1 MNVDEI
7 LSSAINNLMDKRL
20 DVAIELLEQLYVQR
34 PTLIGHSELE
44 AVKND
49 YQLMVDYMERG
60 FTDDKRA
67 SLYLSLL
74 QRLYRVAA
82 DLEISWRCKNVI
94 VYVDAFRISDHLN
107 TSHDFIRSV
116 LESFVSDVAMLSL
129 LPEAERTEK
138 AKDLYDRH
146 QVFVNRLFNTL
157 WTSCQWSDD
166 DCAFYTGLML
176 SPMVDVVDQQL
187 LVSAVTLGAMNQ
199 FDINKFKALTTVYQQ
214 STDER
219 VRQRALVGWV
229 LSVFEGMDI
238 FPEQDEIIRKLCE
251 NKDTIRELYTLQI
264 QFFYS
269 QDTEKDNE
277 KLQRDIMPYLVEGSN
292 ITIGRL
298 GIVEKEEDSL
308 ENILNQDA
316 EDKRME
322 QMEEK
327 VRKMME
333 MQKQGS
339 DIYFGGFRQMKRFP
353 FFNDLANWFTP
364 FYIDHP
370 ALRTTIER
378 IGQPNILETIT
389 NQGNFCE
396 SDKYSLAFAMESIIN
411 QIPGNI
417 KEMMGSEGAFAP
429 MGTTLDKSNP
439 TYICRAY
446 IQDLYRFFR
455 LYRSSNELINP
466 FIDNHKSS
474 FVADTFFFVYKSFI
488 GTGLDEYKMRL
499 ALYLYKHKN
508 MDKLVELMSTF
519 HVEDANYNIL
529 MGYINLYFGK
539 PDVAYQIFNMVLQED
554 TENQW
559 ALKGMARA
567 AMDCEDYNTA
577 EHTYSQ
583 LLRLEP
589 DNINYAVK
597 RCVTLLK
604 TERYAEARE
613 ELFRLD
619 YQYPD
624 NMNVKRVFAGR
635 MLLDKSLDKASQLY
649 DRILSD
655 APMAEDYL
663 NSGYCW
669 WAKGNIGQAKNS
681 FQAWITMT
689 KGNKDRLLEEIR
701 NDQKVLDLYGITEID
716 CLLMVNLI
724 K

>member
-1 MNVDEI
+1 MN
-7 LSSAINNLMDKRL
+7 KRL

-339 DIYFGGFRQMKRFP
+339 DIYFSGFRQMKRFP

-567 AMDCEDYNTA
+567 AMDCEDYDTA

-624 NMNVKRVFAGR
+624 NMNVKRVFAWT

-649 DRILSD
+649 DLILSD

>member
-20 DVAIELLEQLYVQR
+20 DLAIDLLEQLYVQR

-129 LPEAERTEK
+129 LPESERTEK

-166 DCAFYTGLML
+166 DSEFYAGLML

-238 FPEQDEIIRKLCE
+238 FPEQDKIIRKLCE
-251 NKDTIRELYTLQI
+251 NKDTIRELYALQI

-277 KLQRDIMPYLVEGSN
+277 KLQRDIMPYLVDGSN

-417 KEMMGSEGAFAP
+417 KEMMGSEGVFEP

-567 AMDCEDYNTA
+567 AMDCEDYDTA

-624 NMNVKRVFAGR
+624 NMNVKRVFAWT

-649 DRILSD
+649 DRILAD

>member
-339 DIYFGGFRQMKRFP
+339 DIYFSGFRQMKRFP

-567 AMDCEDYNTA
+567 AMDCEDYDTA

-624 NMNVKRVFAGR
+624 NMNVKRVFAWT

-649 DRILSD
+649 DLILSD

>member
-146 QVFVNRLFNTL
+146 QVFINRLFNTL

-238 FPEQDEIIRKLCE
+238 FPEQDKIIRKLCE
-251 NKDTIRELYTLQI
+251 NKDTIRELYALQI

-277 KLQRDIMPYLVEGSN
+277 KLQRDIMPYLVDGSN

-378 IGQPNILETIT
+378 IGQPNILQTIT

-519 HVEDANYNIL
+519 HVEDTNYNIL

-567 AMDCEDYNTA
+567 AMDCEDYDTA

-624 NMNVKRVFAGR
+624 NMNVKRVFAWT

>member
-567 AMDCEDYNTA
+567 AMDCEDYDTA

-613 ELFRLD
+613 GLFRLD

-624 NMNVKRVFAGR
+624 NMNVKRVFAWT

-649 DRILSD
+649 DLILSD

>member
-20 DVAIELLEQLYVQR
+20 DLAIELLEQLYVQR

-129 LPEAERTEK
+129 LPESERTEK

-166 DCAFYTGLML
+166 DSEFYAGLML

-238 FPEQDEIIRKLCE
+238 FPEQDKIIRKLCE
-251 NKDTIRELYTLQI
+251 NKDTIRELYALQI

-277 KLQRDIMPYLVEGSN
+277 KLQRDIMPYLVDGSN

-417 KEMMGSEGAFAP
+417 KEMMGSEGVFDP

-567 AMDCEDYNTA
+567 AMDCEDYDTA

-624 NMNVKRVFAGR
+624 NMNVKRVFAWT

-649 DRILSD
+649 DRILAD

>member
-1 MNVDEI
+1 
-7 LSSAINNLMDKRL
+7 MDKRL

-67 SLYLSLL
+67 SLYFSLL

-166 DCAFYTGLML
+166 DCAFYAGLML

-238 FPEQDEIIRKLCE
+238 FPEQDKIIRKLCE
-251 NKDTIRELYTLQI
+251 NKDTIRELYALQI

-277 KLQRDIMPYLVEGSN
+277 RLQRDIMPYLVDGSN

-378 IGQPNILETIT
+378 IGQPNILQTIT

-417 KEMMGSEGAFAP
+417 KEMMGSEGVFDP

-567 AMDCEDYNTA
+567 AMDCEDYDTA

-624 NMNVKRVFAGR
+624 NMNVKRVFAWT

-649 DRILSD
+649 DRILAD

>member
-378 IGQPNILETIT
+378 IGQPNILQTIT

-567 AMDCEDYNTA
+567 AMDCEDYDTA

-624 NMNVKRVFAGR
+624 NMNVKRVFAWT

-649 DRILSD
+649 DLILSD

>member
-146 QVFVNRLFNTL
+146 QAFVNRLFNTL

-176 SPMVDVVDQQL
+176 SPMVDIVDQQL

-519 HVEDANYNIL
+519 HVEDTNYNIL

-567 AMDCEDYNTA
+567 AMDCEDYDTA

-624 NMNVKRVFAGR
+624 NMNVKRVFAWT

-701 NDQKVLDLYGITEID
+701 NDQKVLDLYGITEVD

>member
-378 IGQPNILETIT
+378 IGQPNILQTIT

-417 KEMMGSEGAFAP
+417 KEMMGSEGVFDP

-519 HVEDANYNIL
+519 HVEDTNYNIL

-567 AMDCEDYNTA
+567 AMDCEDYDTA

-624 NMNVKRVFAGR
+624 NMNVKRVFAWM

>member
-277 KLQRDIMPYLVEGSN
+277 KLQRDIMPYLVDGSN

-378 IGQPNILETIT
+378 IGQPNILQTIT

-417 KEMMGSEGAFAP
+417 KEMMGSESAFDP

-519 HVEDANYNIL
+519 HVEDTNYNIL

-567 AMDCEDYNTA
+567 AMDCEDYDTA

-624 NMNVKRVFAGR
+624 NMNVKRVFAWT

-649 DRILSD
+649 DRILAD

>member
-20 DVAIELLEQLYVQR
+20 DLAIELLEQLYVQR

-129 LPEAERTEK
+129 LPETERTEK

-166 DCAFYTGLML
+166 DCAFYAGLML

-238 FPEQDEIIRKLCE
+238 FPEQDKIIRKLCE
-251 NKDTIRELYTLQI
+251 NKDTIRELYALQI

-277 KLQRDIMPYLVEGSN
+277 KLQRDIMPYLVDGSN

-378 IGQPNILETIT
+378 IGQPNILQTIT

-417 KEMMGSEGAFAP
+417 KEMMGSEGVFDP

-499 ALYLYKHKN
+499 ALYLYKHKD

-539 PDVAYQIFNMVLQED
+539 PDVAYQIFNIVLQED

-624 NMNVKRVFAGR
+624 NMNVKRVFAWT

-669 WAKGNIGQAKNS
+669 WAQGNIGQAKNS

-716 CLLMVNLI
+716 CLLMANLI

>member
-166 DCAFYTGLML
+166 DCAFYAGLML

-238 FPEQDEIIRKLCE
+238 FPEQDKIIRKLCE

-277 KLQRDIMPYLVEGSN
+277 KLQRDIMPYLVDGSN

-567 AMDCEDYNTA
+567 AMDCEDYDTA

-624 NMNVKRVFAGR
+624 NMNVKRVFAWT

-649 DRILSD
+649 DLILSD

>member
-20 DVAIELLEQLYVQR
+20 DLAIEVLEQLYVQR

-166 DCAFYTGLML
+166 DCAFYAGLML

-238 FPEQDEIIRKLCE
+238 FPEQDKIIRKLCE

-277 KLQRDIMPYLVEGSN
+277 KLQRDIMPYLVDGSN

-567 AMDCEDYNTA
+567 AMDCEDYDTA

-624 NMNVKRVFAGR
+624 NMNVKRVFAWT

-649 DRILSD
+649 DLILSD

-701 NDQKVLDLYGITEID
+701 NDQKVLDLYSITEID

>member
-20 DVAIELLEQLYVQR
+20 DLAIDLLEQLYVQR

-166 DCAFYTGLML
+166 DCAFYAGLML

-251 NKDTIRELYTLQI
+251 NKDTIRELYALQI

-277 KLQRDIMPYLVEGSN
+277 KLQRDIMPYLVDGSN

-378 IGQPNILETIT
+378 IGQPNILQTIT

-519 HVEDANYNIL
+519 HVEDTNYNIL

-567 AMDCEDYNTA
+567 AMDCEDYDTA

-613 ELFRLD
+613 GLFRLD

-624 NMNVKRVFAGR
+624 NMNVKRVFAWT

>member
-20 DVAIELLEQLYVQR
+20 DLAIDLLEQLYVQR

-519 HVEDANYNIL
+519 HVEDTNYNIL

-567 AMDCEDYNTA
+567 AMDCEDYDTA

-624 NMNVKRVFAGR
+624 NMNVKRVFAWT

>member
-166 DCAFYTGLML
+166 DSEFYAGLML

-238 FPEQDEIIRKLCE
+238 FPEQDKIIRKLCE
-251 NKDTIRELYTLQI
+251 NKDTIRELYALQI

-277 KLQRDIMPYLVEGSN
+277 KLQRDIMPYLVDGSN

-378 IGQPNILETIT
+378 IGQPNILQTIT

-417 KEMMGSEGAFAP
+417 KEMMGSEGVFDP

-519 HVEDANYNIL
+519 HVEDTNYNIL

-567 AMDCEDYNTA
+567 AMDCEDYDTA

-624 NMNVKRVFAGR
+624 NMNVKRVFAWT

>member
-146 QVFVNRLFNTL
+146 QVFINRLFNTL

-166 DCAFYTGLML
+166 DCAFYTGLIL

-567 AMDCEDYNTA
+567 AMDCEDYDTA

-624 NMNVKRVFAGR
+624 NMNVKRVFAWT

-649 DRILSD
+649 DLILSD

>member
-20 DVAIELLEQLYVQR
+20 DLAIDLLEQLYVQR

-166 DCAFYTGLML
+166 DCAFYAGLML

-251 NKDTIRELYTLQI
+251 NKDTIRELYALQI

-277 KLQRDIMPYLVEGSN
+277 KLQRDIMPYLVDGSN

-378 IGQPNILETIT
+378 IGQPNILQTIT

-417 KEMMGSEGAFAP
+417 KEMMGSEGVFDP

-519 HVEDANYNIL
+519 HVEDTNYNIL

-567 AMDCEDYNTA
+567 AMDCEDYDTA

-613 ELFRLD
+613 GLFRLD

-624 NMNVKRVFAGR
+624 NMNVKRVFAWT

>member
-378 IGQPNILETIT
+378 IGQPNILQTIT

-519 HVEDANYNIL
+519 HVEDTNYNIL

-567 AMDCEDYNTA
+567 AMDCEDYDTA

-624 NMNVKRVFAGR
+624 NMNVKRVFAWM

>member
-20 DVAIELLEQLYVQR
+20 DLAIELLEQLYVQR

-107 TSHDFIRSV
+107 TSHNFIRSV

-166 DCAFYTGLML
+166 DCAFYAELML

-238 FPEQDEIIRKLCE
+238 FPEQDKIIRKLCE
-251 NKDTIRELYTLQI
+251 NKDTIRELYALQI

-277 KLQRDIMPYLVEGSN
+277 KLQRDIMPYLVDGSN

-378 IGQPNILETIT
+378 IGQPNILQTIT

-417 KEMMGSEGAFAP
+417 KEMMGSEGVFDP

-567 AMDCEDYNTA
+567 AMDCEDYDTA

-624 NMNVKRVFAGR
+624 NMNVKRVFAWT

-649 DRILSD
+649 DRILAD
-655 APMAEDYL
+655 AHMAEDYL

>member
-20 DVAIELLEQLYVQR
+20 DLAIEVLEQLYVQR

-166 DCAFYTGLML
+166 DCAFYAGLML

-251 NKDTIRELYTLQI
+251 NKDTIRELYALQI

-277 KLQRDIMPYLVEGSN
+277 KLQRDIMPYLVDGSN

-378 IGQPNILETIT
+378 IGQPNILQTIT

-417 KEMMGSEGAFAP
+417 KEMMGSEGAFDP

-567 AMDCEDYNTA
+567 AMDCEDYDTA

-624 NMNVKRVFAGR
+624 NMNVKRVFAWT

-649 DRILSD
+649 DLILSD

>member
-20 DVAIELLEQLYVQR
+20 DLAIELLEQLYVQR

-176 SPMVDVVDQQL
+176 SPMVDIVDQQL

-238 FPEQDEIIRKLCE
+238 FPEQDKIIRKLCE

-277 KLQRDIMPYLVEGSN
+277 KLQRDIMPYLVDGSN

-378 IGQPNILETIT
+378 IGQPNILQTIT

-417 KEMMGSEGAFAP
+417 KEMMGSEGVFEP

-567 AMDCEDYNTA
+567 AMDCEDYDTA

-604 TERYAEARE
+604 TEHYAEARE

-624 NMNVKRVFAGR
+624 NMNVKRVFAWT

-649 DRILSD
+649 DRILAD

>member
-20 DVAIELLEQLYVQR
+20 DLAIEVLEQLYVQR

-146 QVFVNRLFNTL
+146 QVFINRLFNTL

-238 FPEQDEIIRKLCE
+238 FPEQDKIIRKLCE
-251 NKDTIRELYTLQI
+251 NKDTIRELYALQI

-417 KEMMGSEGAFAP
+417 KEMMGSEGVFAP

-567 AMDCEDYNTA
+567 AMDCEDYDTA

-624 NMNVKRVFAGR
+624 NMNVKRVFAWT

-669 WAKGNIGQAKNS
+669 WAQGNIGQAKNS

>member
-34 PTLIGHSELE
+34 PTLMGHSELE

-146 QVFVNRLFNTL
+146 QAFVNRLFNTL

-176 SPMVDVVDQQL
+176 SPMVDIVDQQL

-519 HVEDANYNIL
+519 HVEDTNYNIL

-567 AMDCEDYNTA
+567 AMDCEDYDTA

-624 NMNVKRVFAGR
+624 NMNVKRVFAWT

>member
-20 DVAIELLEQLYVQR
+20 DLAIEVLEQLYVQR

-378 IGQPNILETIT
+378 IGQPNILQTIT

-417 KEMMGSEGAFAP
+417 KEMMGSEGVFDP

-567 AMDCEDYNTA
+567 AMDCEDYDTA

-624 NMNVKRVFAGR
+624 NMNVKRVFAWT

-649 DRILSD
+649 ERILSD

-669 WAKGNIGQAKNS
+669 WAQGNIGQAKNS

>member
-20 DVAIELLEQLYVQR
+20 DLAIEVLEQLYVQR

-166 DCAFYTGLML
+166 DSEFYAGLML

-238 FPEQDEIIRKLCE
+238 FPEQDKIIRKLCE
-251 NKDTIRELYTLQI
+251 NKDTIRELYALQI

-277 KLQRDIMPYLVEGSN
+277 KLQRDIMPYLVDGSN

-378 IGQPNILETIT
+378 IGQPNILQTIT

-417 KEMMGSEGAFAP
+417 KEMMGSEGVFDP

-567 AMDCEDYNTA
+567 AMDCEDYDTA

-624 NMNVKRVFAGR
+624 NMNVKRVFAWT

-649 DRILSD
+649 DRILAD

-701 NDQKVLDLYGITEID
+701 NDQKVLDLYGITEVD

>member
-67 SLYLSLL
+67 FLYLSLL

-146 QVFVNRLFNTL
+146 QVFINRLFNTL

-176 SPMVDVVDQQL
+176 SPMVDIVDQQL

-519 HVEDANYNIL
+519 HVEDTNYNIL

-567 AMDCEDYNTA
+567 AMDCEDYDTA

-624 NMNVKRVFAGR
+624 NMNVKRVFAWT

>member
-146 QVFVNRLFNTL
+146 QVFINRLFNTL

-166 DCAFYTGLML
+166 DSEFYAGLML

-238 FPEQDEIIRKLCE
+238 FPEQDKIIRKLCE

-519 HVEDANYNIL
+519 HVEDTNYNIL

-567 AMDCEDYNTA
+567 AMDCEDYDTA

-613 ELFRLD
+613 GLFRLD

-624 NMNVKRVFAGR
+624 NMNVKRVFAWT

>member
-20 DVAIELLEQLYVQR
+20 DLAIELLEQLYVQR

-238 FPEQDEIIRKLCE
+238 FPEQDKIIRKLCE
-251 NKDTIRELYTLQI
+251 NKDTIRELYALQI

-277 KLQRDIMPYLVEGSN
+277 KLQRDIMPYLVDGSN

-378 IGQPNILETIT
+378 IGQPNILQTIT

-417 KEMMGSEGAFAP
+417 KEMMGSEGVFDP

-567 AMDCEDYNTA
+567 AMDCEDYDTA

-624 NMNVKRVFAGR
+624 NMNVKRVFAWT

-649 DRILSD
+649 DRILAD

>member
-251 NKDTIRELYTLQI
+251 SKDTIRELYTLQI

-378 IGQPNILETIT
+378 IGQPNILQTIT

-417 KEMMGSEGAFAP
+417 KEMMGSEGVFEP

-567 AMDCEDYNTA
+567 AMDCEDYDTA

-624 NMNVKRVFAGR
+624 NMNVKRVFAWT

-649 DRILSD
+649 DRILAD

>member
-166 DCAFYTGLML
+166 DSEFYAGLML

-378 IGQPNILETIT
+378 IGQPNILQTIT

-417 KEMMGSEGAFAP
+417 KEMMGSEGVFDP

-488 GTGLDEYKMRL
+488 GTGLDEYKMHL

-554 TENQW
+554 TEKQW

-567 AMDCEDYNTA
+567 AMDCEDYDTA

-624 NMNVKRVFAGR
+624 NMNVKRVFAWT

-649 DRILSD
+649 DLILSD

>member
-176 SPMVDVVDQQL
+176 SPMVDIVDQQL

-378 IGQPNILETIT
+378 IGQPNILQTIT

-519 HVEDANYNIL
+519 HVEDTNYNIL

-567 AMDCEDYNTA
+567 AMDCEDYDTA

-624 NMNVKRVFAGR
+624 NMNVKRVFAWT

>member
-1 MNVDEI
+1 
-7 LSSAINNLMDKRL
+7 MDKRL
-20 DVAIELLEQLYVQR
+20 DLAIELLEQLYVQR

-129 LPEAERTEK
+129 LPESERTEK

-166 DCAFYTGLML
+166 DSEFYAGLML

-238 FPEQDEIIRKLCE
+238 FPEQDKIIRKLCE
-251 NKDTIRELYTLQI
+251 NKDTIRELYALQI

-277 KLQRDIMPYLVEGSN
+277 KLQRDIMPYLVDGSN

-417 KEMMGSEGAFAP
+417 KEMMGSEGVFEP

-567 AMDCEDYNTA
+567 AMDCEDYDTA

-624 NMNVKRVFAGR
+624 NMNVKRVFAWT

-649 DRILSD
+649 DRILAD